1 MLTSAELAKLHPEV
15 ATRIETTALLI
26 EQDKKRIE
34 EYKQLIQNNHP
45 HQQGYLPLDMLQDNL
60 KSHEEL
66 LEKNE
71 KLLNELIKSSAADSK
86 IEIEKDEIKEIGEK
100 NYRLKHLFDH
110 FTECSWNQYNADN
123 NDEMI
128 LALSYQEDP
137 RKKWAADS
145 ITKPITG
152 IKRIIFDLFDP
163 KKWLEGTI
171 NRMIVVLAGNDLC
184 VSEMSHLWVTQCREQ
199 SKSDLR
205 AYAEQDVPAEQKS
218 KPWVCAPTLPNER
231 KYPCLHA
238 IAQSHLPI
246 SPAET
251 TANQIAS
258 MAGLGM
264 LMLYAYKKCK
274 RKPVQQEHEVNQERL
289 RHQ

>member
-1 MLTSAELAKLHPEV
+1 MLTSAELAKLHSEV

-45 HQQGYLPLDMLQDNL
+45 HQQGLQDNL
-60 KSHEEL
+60 KSHEESL
-66 LEKNE
+66 KKNE
-71 KLLNELIKSSAADSK
+71 KLLNELIKSSDADSK
-86 IEIEKDEIKEIGEK
+86 IENEKDELRNREIKEIGEK
-100 NYRLKHLFDH
+100 NYHLKHLFDH

-123 NDEMI
+123 NDEMA
-128 LALSYQEDP
+128 LALSYQESL
-137 RKKWAADS
+137 RTKWAVDS
-145 ITKPITG
+145 LNKPITG
-152 IKRIIFDLFDP
+152 IKRLIFDLFDP
-163 KKWLEGTI
+163 NKWLERAIT
-171 NRMIVVLAGNDLC
+171 RMIVVLAGNDLC
-184 VSEMSHLWVTQCREQ
+184 VSEMAHLWKTQATEQ
-199 SKSDLR
+199 YRSNLR
-205 AYAEQDVPAEQKS
+205 IHVGKFVEE
-218 KPWVCAPTLPNER
+218 PWVCAPTLPNKD

-238 IAQSHLPI
+238 IAESHLPI

-274 RKPVQQEHEVNQERL
+274 KKPVQQENEVHQERL